1 MAEPKQ
7 EKFQHFLTTYGEWLY
22 RFGVILGFV
31 AVLWL
36 NQHYVTKSD
45 FSTEIK
51 SLRQDITQGQQQI
64 NSRIDALV
72 TSVNAANTAI
82 AVTQQRQSELDDL
95 KQRVRDLERE
105 NRSK

>member
-1 MAEPKQ
+1 
-7 EKFQHFLTTYGEWLY
+7 
-22 RFGVILGFV
+22 V

-36 NQHYVTKSD
+36 NQNYVTKSD
-45 FSTEIK
+45 FSNEIK

-72 TSVNAANTAI
+72 NSVNAANTAI

-95 KQRVRDLERE
+95 KQRIRDLERE
-105 NRSK
+105 NRQK

>member
-7 EKFQHFLTTYGEWLY
+7 EKFQHFLSTYGEWVY

-64 NSRIDALV
+64 TSRIDALV

-105 NRSK
+105 HRSK

>member
-1 MAEPKQ
+1 MGEPKQ
-7 EKFQHFLTTYGEWLY
+7 EKFQHFLSTYGEWVY
-22 RFGVILGFV
+22 RFAVMLGFV

-36 NQHYVTKSD
+36 NQNYVTKSD
-45 FSTEIK
+45 FSNDIK

-72 TSVNAANTAI
+72 TSVNTANTAI
-82 AVTQQRQSELDDL
+82 AVTQQRQSELEDL

-105 NRSK
+105 HRSK